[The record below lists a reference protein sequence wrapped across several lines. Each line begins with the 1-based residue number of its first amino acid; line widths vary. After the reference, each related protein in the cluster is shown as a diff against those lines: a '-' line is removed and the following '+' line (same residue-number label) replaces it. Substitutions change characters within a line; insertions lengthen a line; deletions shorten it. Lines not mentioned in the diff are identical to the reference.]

1 VAVLLSWN
9 VAGRVRA
16 VPEQAAA
23 LTAFGAD
30 VVALQEVRAT
40 AYPAW
45 REALIAAGYAH
56 VHAAPLPAAG
66 GRAPS
71 PERRLGVLLA
81 AREPL
86 EPLPSP
92 ELPWPERHA
101 SAMTAALGEVHV
113 LHAPISSKAERAKVR
128 TLEAVAADLRA
139 PRPHPVVLCGDLNT
153 PSYETREG
161 EVRSFARTRTGRL
174 REGFDQRHDDAELG
188 IVVGLAG
195 AGYVDAF
202 RVLHGYERRDRSWV
216 FPHGRGGWRLDHV
229 LARGLEVRAC
239 EYEHGWRE
247 ARLSDHS
254 AVWADLCSPSPNAS

>member
-1 VAVLLSWN
+1 MPVLLSWN
-9 VAGRVRA
+9 VAGRVRSA
-16 VPEQAAA
+16 PDQAAVA
-23 LTAFGAD
+23 SGFGAD
-30 VVALQEVRAT
+30 VLALQEVRASALPT
-40 AYPAW
+40 W
-45 REALIAAGYAH
+45 REALASAGYAH
-56 VHAAPLPAAG
+56 VHAACLPDG
-66 GRAPS
+66 GRGA

-86 EPLPSP
+86 EPLGGPAV
-92 ELPWPERHA
+92 PWPERHA
-101 SAMTAALGEVHV
+101 CAMTTAFGEVHV

-128 TLEAVAADLRA
+128 TLEAVTADLRR

-188 IVVGLAG
+188 IVVGLRD

-202 RVLHGYERRDRSWV
+202 RLLHGYGRRDRSWV

-229 LARGLEVRAC
+229 LARGLEVLAC
-239 EYEHGWRE
+239 EYEHRWRE
-247 ARLSDHS
+247 AGLSDHS
-254 AVWADLCSPSPNAS
+254 AVWAELRSPPRDRS